1 MMEGPFSSRTHWDD
15 VYNKKV
21 FSEVSW
27 YQEVPEISLRQIL
40 ATGVTATDPIIDV
53 GGGASTLVDHLL
65 DRGFLDITVVD
76 ISSAAL
82 EQARHRL
89 GARAGDVN
97 WVVADVTSAV
107 AERGFVVWHD
117 RAVLHFLTDAADRE
131 KYVASLRR
139 ALVPGGHLVVSTF
152 GPDGP
157 LKCSGLEVRRYTVEM
172 MQDLLGPEFE
182 LADHVLADH
191 RTPWGAA
198 QQFLHS
204 SWVRKG
210 S

>member
-1 MMEGPFSSRTHWDD
+1 MTEGAFSSRTHWDD

-27 YQEVPEISLRQIL
+27 YQQVPKISLRQII
-40 ATGVTATDPIIDV
+40 ATGVTPTDPIIDV

-65 DRGFLDITVVD
+65 DRGFKDVTVVD

-82 EQARHRL
+82 DQARSRL
-89 GARAGDVN
+89 GAKARDVN
-97 WVVADVTSAV
+97 WVVADATSMV

-117 RAVLHFLTDAADRE
+117 RAVLHFLTDAADRA
-131 KYVASLRR
+131 KYLASLRR
-139 ALVPGGHLVVSTF
+139 ALVPNGHLVLSTF

-157 LKCSGLEVRRYTVEM
+157 PKCSGLEVRRYTVEM
-172 MQDLLGPEFE
+172 IEDLLGPEFE
-182 LADHVLADH
+182 LTDQVLENH
-191 RTPWGAA
+191 RTPRGAE

-204 SWVRKG
+204 SWKRKG
-210 S
+210 P

>member
-1 MMEGPFSSRTHWDD
+1 MTEGTLSRRTHWDG

-40 ATGVTATDPIIDV
+40 GTGVGPTDPIIDV
-53 GGGASTLVDHLL
+53 GSGASTLVDNLL
-65 DRGFLDITVVD
+65 ERGFKDVTALDI
-76 ISSAAL
+76 SRSAL
-82 EQARHRL
+82 EQARNRL
-89 GARAGDVN
+89 GARASAVN
-97 WVVADVTSAV
+97 WVVADVTAFVS
-107 AERGFVVWHD
+107 ERRFVVWHD
-117 RAVLHFLTDAADRE
+117 RAVLHFLTAATDRD
-131 KYVASLRR
+131 KYVESLRR
-139 ALVPGGHLVVSTF
+139 ALAPGGHLVLSTF

-157 LKCSGLEVRRYTVEM
+157 PKCSGLEVRRYTVEM
-172 MQDLLGPEFE
+172 MQDQLGPDFE
-182 LADHVLADH
+182 LTDHELADH

>member
-1 MMEGPFSSRTHWDD
+1 MTKGAFSSRTHWDD

-27 YQEVPEISLRQIL
+27 YQEVPGISLKQIL
-40 ATGVTATDPIIDV
+40 TTGVTPTDPIIDV

-65 DRGFLDITVVD
+65 ERGFRDISVVD

-82 EQARHRL
+82 EQAQSRL
-89 GARAGDVN
+89 GARAGDVD
-97 WVVADVTSAV
+97 WVVADVTAFV
-107 AERGFVVWHD
+107 AERRFVVWHD
-117 RAVLHFLTDAADRE
+117 RAVLHFLTDATDRQ
-131 KYVASLRR
+131 KYVESLRR
-139 ALVPGGHLVVSTF
+139 ALVPGGHLVLSTF

-157 LKCSGLEVRRYTVEM
+157 PKCSGLQVRRYTVAM
-172 MQDLLGPEFE
+172 MEELLGPEFE
-182 LADHVLADH
+182 LTDHVLADH

-204 SWVRKG
+204 SWTRTAG
-210 S
+210 

>member
-1 MMEGPFSSRTHWDD
+1 MTDGMFSSRTHWDD
-15 VYNKKV
+15 VYDKKV
-21 FSEVSW
+21 FSQVSW

-40 ATGVTATDPIIDV
+40 ATGVTPTDPIIDV

-65 DRGFLDITVVD
+65 ERGYEDISVLD

-82 EQARHRL
+82 EQARSRL
-89 GARAGDVN
+89 GPRADEVH
-97 WVVADVTSAV
+97 WVVADVTAFA
-107 AERGFVVWHD
+107 AERRFVVWHD

-131 KYVASLRR
+131 KYAESLRG
-139 ALVPGGHLVVSTF
+139 ALVPGGHVVLSTF

-172 MQDLLGPEFE
+172 MGDLLGPQFE
-182 LADHVLADH
+182 LTDHVFADH

-204 SWVRKG
+204 SWSRTAG
-210 S
+210 